1 MRVSLFGSNN
11 LRVTKKSTSFRPSA
25 LATLVPT
32 LFALTSTTVQV
43 QCFASV
49 TSTSFAHKRTLH
61 PTSAFLNPRGGAAAL
76 NEKST
81 SRLQSTTTTT
91 TNQEGSTDTTSA
103 AASSVM
109 TPAEK
114 LEALRSRMQELYLDV
129 YLVPSD
135 DPHLSGKFVSSF
147 SDCAFASVVD
157 NSFSRLRV
165 CFDICNHRI
174 HS

>member
-1 MRVSLFGSNN
+1 MRVSLFASNN
-11 LRVTKKSTSFRPSA
+11 LRVTKKTTSFRPSA

-49 TSTSFAHKRTLH
+49 TSTSFAHKRTVY

-76 NEKST
+76 NKKST

-91 TNQEGSTDTTSA
+91 SQEGSTDTTSA

-114 LEALRSRMQELYLDV
+114 LEALRSRMQELDLDV

-135 DPHLSGKFVSSF
+135 DPHLSGKFVS
-147 SDCAFASVVD
+147 
-157 NSFSRLRV
+157 
-165 CFDICNHRI
+165 
-174 HS
+174 